1 MLDWRT
7 LDMKQVIIFTNC
19 NQTFALEIARVE
31 KIIEYII
38 PKKVPETA
46 EFLMGVI
53 RYNGKVIPVVDLNR
67 RLYGEAATH
76 DANSKIIVILWNNS
90 LIGLMVHGI
99 IGIRSIEDDMFE
111 ASSVGEG
118 RLSGPCIGGFLKI
131 GEDIIILLET
141 SDLFDF
147 EQSKTLIAVGQ

>member
-1 MLDWRT
+1 MR
-7 LDMKQVIIFTNC
+7 QVIIFTNC
-19 NQTFALEIARVE
+19 NQNFALEIARVE

-46 EFLMGVI
+46 DFLMGVI

-67 RLYGEAATH
+67 RLYGEAAVH
-76 DANSKIIVILWNNS
+76 DENSKIIVILCNNS

-99 IGIRSIEDDMFE
+99 IGIRSIEDGMFE

-118 RLSGPCIGGFLKI
+118 RLSGPCISGFLKI
-131 GEDIIILLET
+131 NEDIIIMLET
-141 SDLFDF
+141 GDLFDF
-147 EQSKTLIAVGQ
+147 EQTRTLIAVGQ